1 MKKSKSKKLFL
12 YKNKIILLNGASIK
26 KTSCKFS
33 KNFLENF
40 NFFFKNKTFK
50 KKKFKFYIF

>member
-26 KTSCKFS
+26 RTSCKFS
-33 KNFLENF
+33 KNIFENF
-40 NFFFKNKTFK
+40 NFFLK
-50 KKKFKFYIF
+50 KKNFQQKKN